1 MSLFSFVSG
10 FIFSICLLAGGN
22 LHAQSISARETQKIS
37 FEDLKRLVRDKN
49 ENVQAAKLHS
59 VAQKERTG
67 RLARSFFPQLSAQLG
82 SEQFKTSVEPNTQ
95 GSYWL
100 VEASINLYRGG
111 RDQIEDQVRNSYLDL
126 SKLAF
131 TMEYQKELARAQQIY
146 WTVVSLSKLI
156 SDKKEA
162 LEKNDIHLKSAKKRS
177 GVGIATA
184 ADTVQFELHQI
195 TLEREIKKLDLEYH
209 AYLNRLGNILALD
222 EHENIK
228 VDDDFPK
235 ISGNETSTSAPNLD
249 RQIEISA
256 QRQLQKIDEL
266 KSKQSANWW
275 HPKLDVYS
283 SYGLPALSDEY
294 TRAQQKET
302 EWVAGIRLTLDLG
315 QGFEDHKEANSKSL
329 EAASSAQR
337 ASYKVREIN
346 ANYHDFL
353 HDLSVLTELIKDADG
368 DVEKA
373 FRFLKLTEN
382 EYNRGVKNGPDLL
395 EAFQKYF
402 EFRERRIEYYRDYF
416 ETQSKIDALNTV
428 SEN

>member
-1 MSLFSFVSG
+1 MSLFSFFSG
-10 FIFSICLLAGGN
+10 LTFPICLLLFGSYKAESKPVG
-22 LHAQSISARETQKIS
+22 ETQKIS

-59 VAQKERTG
+59 DAQKERTG

-82 SEQFKTSVEPNTQ
+82 SEQFKTSVEPTQQ

-111 RDQIEDQVRNSYLDL
+111 RDQLENQVRESYLDL
-126 SKLAF
+126 SKIAYTL
-131 TMEYQKELARAQQIY
+131 EYQKELAHAEQIY

-162 LEKNDIHLKSAKKRS
+162 LEKNDIHLRSAKKRS

-209 AYLNRLGNILALD
+209 AYLNRLGNVLALAN
-222 EHENIK
+222 HESIE
-228 VDDDFPK
+228 VMEDFPK
-235 ISGNETSTSAPNLD
+235 ISGTQSLPSTTNLD
-249 RQIEISA
+249 RQIEITA

-294 TRAQQKET
+294 SRALQKET
-302 EWVAGIRLTLDLG
+302 EWVAGLRVTLDLG
-315 QGFEDHKEANSKSL
+315 QGFEDRREATSKSL
-329 EAASSAQR
+329 EAASAAQR
-337 ASYKVREIN
+337 ASYKVREVN

-353 HDLSVLTELIKDADG
+353 HDLSVLTELIRDSDS

-373 FRFLKLTEN
+373 ARFLKLTEN

-402 EFRERRIEYYRDYF
+402 EFRERRIEYYKDYF
-416 ETQSKIDALNTV
+416 ETRSKLETLTSSA
-428 SEN
+428 EN